1 MKLKNGQKVS
11 YEING
16 KKYSGI
22 IKETNNEYMP
32 YEIEFAEY
40 PTIDGLIIESLLVH
54 KSNLEKIIGTNTLKN
69 E

>member
-16 KKYSGI
+16 KKYSGV
-22 IKETNNEYMP
+22 IKETNSECMP
-32 YEIEFAEY
+32 YEIEFVEH

-54 KSNLEKIIGTNTLKN
+54 KSNLEKIIGTNTFKN

>member
-16 KKYSGI
+16 EKYSGA
-22 IKETNNEYMP
+22 IKETNNKYMP
-32 YEIEFAEY
+32 YEIEFEKH
-40 PTIDGLIIESLLVH
+40 PIIGGLIIESLLVH
-54 KSNLEKIIGTNTLKN
+54 KSNLEKIIGTNTFKN